1 MAEFTVEEICLATG
15 GNLVNSIRLV
25 NFTGVSTDTRTVK
38 QGDLF
43 IPLVGENFDGHD
55 FIEQAIKNGAS
66 GVIFSR
72 KNMLISKEITAI
84 EVEDT
89 LLALQNLAR
98 FHRQRFTIPVVAI
111 TGSNGKTTTKDM
123 AAAVLSS
130 KFHVLKTEANY
141 NNEIGLP
148 LTLLQLTKQHEVAVV
163 EMGMRGKGQI
173 RQLANIALPTIAII
187 TNIGETH
194 LELLGSIE
202 NIASAKAE
210 LLEFIPKSGL
220 SLLNADNSYVKKM
233 SKQVNSRVQF
243 FGLEQGDIKAENIQ
257 MGTQNMK
264 FSCRFAH
271 HEFPVEIPAIG
282 KHNVYN
288 GLAAIALGLEL
299 GLNVEEICAGFKN
312 FNASPMRL
320 HIEKLSDYL
329 VINDAYNASPMSMVA
344 AIDTLVEVAKGRK
357 VAVLGDMLELGPVAI
372 EAHGNIGDRLAFCQ
386 VDIVVT
392 VGELATNI
400 ARRAS
405 ACGIKKVVACANHK
419 EAQEALQK
427 LIEPGDTI
435 LVKGSRGMK
444 MENIIKMFS

>member
-1 MAEFTVEEICLATG
+1 MAEFTVEEICLATE
-15 GNLVNSIRLV
+15 GNVVNSLGQV

-72 KNMLISKEITAI
+72 KDMPISKDITAI
-84 EVEDT
+84 EVTDT

-187 TNIGETH
+187 TNVGETH

-202 NIASAKAE
+202 NIAAAKAE
-210 LLEFIPKSGL
+210 LLEFIPESGL

-271 HEFPVEIPAIG
+271 HEFAVEIPAVG

-299 GLNVEEICAGFKN
+299 GLSVEDICAGCKN

-320 HIEKLSDYL
+320 HIEKISDYL

-372 EAHGNIGDRLAFCQ
+372 EAHGNIGDRLAYCQ

-405 ACGIKKVVACANHK
+405 ACGIKKVMACANHK
-419 EAQEALQK
+419 EAQEALQD